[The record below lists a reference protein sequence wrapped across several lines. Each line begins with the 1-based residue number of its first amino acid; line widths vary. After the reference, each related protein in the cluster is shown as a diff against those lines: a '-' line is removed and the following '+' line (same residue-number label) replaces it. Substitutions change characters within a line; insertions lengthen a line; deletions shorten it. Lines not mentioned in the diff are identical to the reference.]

1 MFISVDEVL
10 NKNIKYEIYRLH
22 RSSRINSISNIEK
35 HMSEKV
41 TIICQ
46 GGWKYTGILTNSKL
60 SPFGKLEWLE
70 LTTKNATIKI
80 NSPYIVSIIYDNPIK
95 SRKGTKGN

>member
-1 MFISVDEVL
+1 MVYFIDHTLVMEEFGIFM
-10 NKNIKYEIYRLH
+10 N
-22 RSSRINSISNIEK
+22 
-35 HMSEKV
+35 EKV